1 MTRDQDVLEFAQKV
15 GAKEPENATE
25 MYTLFRS
32 IFRRSNYFFL
42 KDKVLITKISRSNKP
57 FWGVGKK
64 YLDLL
69 DGRFRYFLVL
79 FVSSHEGWVFSD
91 AEVKRN
97 IAEDKWRL
105 AEKDQNY
112 KINTPLPD
120 RNSFSSPELFLRK
133 VERYGT

>member
-79 FVSSHEGWVFSD
+79 LVSSHEGWVFSD